1 MLDNFTNLVNNY
13 KIKYEIFISF
23 IIKRFKTIIIIFEII
38 VSTFLVNIIVFILLL
53 KKRNRLSKTTK
64 NVFISKKRDRLSMIK
79 TIINNKKN
87 NNVKT
92 LS

>member
-1 MLDNFTNLVNNY
+1 LLDNFTNLVINY

-23 IIKRFKTIIIIFEII
+23 IIKCFKTIIIIFEII

-53 KKRNRLSKTTK
+53 KKRNRLFKTTK